1 MNDRDATTR
10 AAVVNRLIDREPLRR
25 QDGVLIF
32 VEPPATSP
40 AAARSAFDALRER
53 LKGLGNA
60 YQLLKDV
67 FAPVLRA
74 QICRRTL
81 AATLARHA
89 PGAAVLNL
97 GSGPGRGLG
106 RGLERADVVNVDL
119 HAMPGV
125 DMVADL
131 ADLPVKD
138 ASVDLALSIAVL
150 EHVPDPGRL
159 VAEMIRTLRPGGEIF
174 CFMPFL
180 QPFHAAPD
188 DFSRLTLPGLLH
200 LFGGLEIVATG
211 VGAGPVSGLLW
222 TAQHVAA
229 MALSLGSA
237 RAYSLFLIL
246 LTAVT
251 WPVKYLD
258 LLFERHP
265 AAVVAAS
272 GFFVVARKAPTP

>member
-1 MNDRDATTR
+1 MNDQDTKTR
-10 AAVVNRLIDREPLRR
+10 AAVLDGLIDREPLRR

-40 AAARSAFDALRER
+40 AAARSAFDALREC
-53 LKGLGNA
+53 LKGLGNV
-60 YQLLKDV
+60 YQFLMAV
-67 FAPVLRA
+67 FSPVLPAR
-74 QICRRTL
+74 IYRRTL
-81 AATLARHA
+81 AATLARHD

-97 GSGPGRGLG
+97 GSGPGRSLG
-106 RGLERADVVNVDL
+106 RADVVNVDL

-159 VAEMIRTLRPGGEIF
+159 VAEMIRALRPGGEIF

-200 LFGGLEIVATG
+200 LFDGLEIVASG

-222 TAQHVAA
+222 TSQHVAA

-265 AAVVAAS
+265 AAVGAAS